1 MRDNDSDEKES
12 DTFDPELTDST
23 DEKIRSRKKK
33 RQDYY
38 LPVLK
43 YYKTQFELVFIV
55 VFLK

>member
-12 DTFDPELTDST
+12 NTFDPELTDST

-33 RQDYY
+33 RQNYN

-43 YYKTQFELVFIV
+43 
-55 VFLK
+55 